1 MYGEMTGDVAAVV
14 SQAGCEGGES
24 MTSVINPAAEPEPV
38 AAGSVTSA
46 PDPSA
51 PVAAVDAPVP
61 GWAGGE
67 PPPYELPQPGRF
79 GRLVLRLRARSPR
92 WLGPAAVL
100 ACFAGAGAYVLA
112 TDPTDGVADAAPTCI
127 VKLTT
132 GFDCPGCGGT
142 RAFWYALH
150 GNLPAAA
157 RHHMVFVFAL
167 PFLIYLYVAW
177 AGERVFRRRL
187 PALRLSPIT
196 VGVFLGAWFAFTII
210 RNLPWA
216 PFSWLYV

>member
-1 MYGEMTGDVAAVV
+1 
-14 SQAGCEGGES
+14 

-38 AAGSVTSA
+38 APTGEPVTG
-46 PDPSA
+46 A
-51 PVAAVDAPVP
+51 PVAEGAAPE
-61 GWAGGE
+61 WAAG
-67 PPPYELPQPGRF
+67 PPYQVPPPGRF
-79 GRLVLRLRARSPR
+79 SAFMMRLQARSPR
-92 WLGPAAVL
+92 WLAPAAIL

-142 RAFWYALH
+142 RAFWYVLH
-150 GNLPAAA
+150 GNVPAAA
-157 RHHMVFVFAL
+157 RHHLVFVFAL
-167 PFLIYLYVAW
+167 PFLIYVYLAW

-187 PALRLSPIT
+187 PALRFSPATI
-196 VGVFLGAWFAFTII
+196 GVFIGAWVVFTVV